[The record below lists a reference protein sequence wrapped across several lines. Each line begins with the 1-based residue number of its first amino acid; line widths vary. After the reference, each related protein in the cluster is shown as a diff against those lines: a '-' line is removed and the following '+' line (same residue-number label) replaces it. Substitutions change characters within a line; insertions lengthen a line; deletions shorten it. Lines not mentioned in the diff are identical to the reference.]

1 MVFSFPRSISMSRR
15 HPEYLL
21 VKAPRHPTVDRPGRN
36 GSVGTKITCFHPYG
50 DSVLVG
56 YGDWNDNTGPV
67 DIWSINPETLEWSLE
82 SEKLPTEAV
91 DKIVTLGDTTI
102 ALHTDP
108 LGYYA
113 WEDNKVGTII
123 GSQEQMTGNRVIHAF
138 DAIELPDGSWW
149 FVGSGWETDASDK
162 DRAMGFLTRDR
173 GKTWEHYWEGL
184 ENEFIMQRLSN
195 AKVIDGLPAAY
206 LGTYGWAVLKDG
218 KFEFIND
225 TVRSIPRS
233 LQVKPPNFIEDAS
246 VSETISGHSLIGTAS
261 GDVWVRKEV

>member
-1 MVFSFPRSISMSRR
+1 MVFSFPRSISMSIR
-15 HPEYLL
+15 HPEYTWR
-21 VKAPRHPTVDRPGRN
+21 KAPRHPTVDRPGRN
-36 GSVGTKITCFHPYG
+36 GSVGTQIACFHPYG

-82 SEKLPTEAV
+82 SEKLPTESV
-91 DKIVTLGDTTI
+91 DKIVTLGDTAI

-123 GSQEQMTGNRVIHAF
+123 GSQEKMTGTRVIHAL

-149 FVGSGWETDASDK
+149 FVGSGWETEASDR

-173 GKTWEHYWEGL
+173 GKTWEHYWEVPPD
-184 ENEFIMQRLSN
+184 NFYIDRFFF

-206 LGTYGWAVLKDG
+206 SYLYGWVVLKDG
-218 KFEFIND
+218 KFEVIND
-225 TVRSIPRS
+225 KVIATPNT
-233 LQVKPPNFIEDAS
+233 LQVKPPKHIEEAT
-246 VSETISGHSLIGTAS
+246 VSRTISGYSLIGTAG
-261 GDVWVRKEV
+261 GDVWIRKEV

>member
-1 MVFSFPRSISMSRR
+1 MTFTFPRSISVSSEPAK
-15 HPEYLL
+15 HPWI
-21 VKAPRHPTVDRPGRN
+21 KAPRHPTVDRPGRN
-36 GSVGTKITCFHPYG
+36 GSVGTEITCFHPYG

-56 YGDWNDNTGPV
+56 YGDWDINSGPV

-82 SEKLPTEAV
+82 SEKLPTESV

-108 LGYYA
+108 LGYYV
-113 WEDNKVGTII
+113 WNDNKVGTII

-138 DAIELPDGSWW
+138 DAVELPDGSWW
-149 FVGSGWETDASDK
+149 FVGSGWETEASDK

-173 GKTWEHYWEGL
+173 GKTWEHYVADLGQDHYL
-184 ENEFIMQRLSN
+184 PRFQS

-206 LGTYGWAVLKDG
+206 ENVYGWQVLRDG
-218 KFEFIND
+218 NFEPVGDMDLGSVAINKEK
-225 TVRSIPRS
+225 IPGNS
-233 LQVKPPNFIEDAS
+233 SYISA
-246 VSETISGHSLIGTAS
+246 TITCLGYTLYGTSA